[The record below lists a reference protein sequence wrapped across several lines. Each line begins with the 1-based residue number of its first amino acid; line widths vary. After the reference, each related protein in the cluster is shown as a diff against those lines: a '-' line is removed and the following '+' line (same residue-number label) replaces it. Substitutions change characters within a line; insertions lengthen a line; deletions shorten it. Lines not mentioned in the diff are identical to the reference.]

1 MTNGKN
7 SFLQVVKL
15 PNVRGRVRYISDPKR
30 QENLYATF
38 TNVES
43 KYWIYLSKEN
53 QKDFT
58 RAPGSFKVSEK
69 LFDFISQH
77 SREKLKIGFE
87 IDTEAKANNAE
98 NEEIGTIKEVTL
110 QNE

>member
-43 KYWIYLSKEN
+43 KYWTYLSKEN
-53 QKDFT
+53 QKDFCFLCEIIIN
-58 RAPGSFKVSEK
+58 AKFQQFV
-69 LFDFISQH
+69 FYN
-77 SREKLKIGFE
+77 SRTHL
-87 IDTEAKANNAE
+87 
-98 NEEIGTIKEVTL
+98 
-110 QNE
+110 

>member
-1 MTNGKN
+1 MYC
-7 SFLQVVKL
+7 LI
-15 PNVRGRVRYISDPKR
+15 GRVATLTKK
-30 QENLYATF
+30 ENERLCTF
-38 TNVES
+38 NVETS
-43 KYWIYLSKEN
+43 VKINGEYIPIAYAEN